1 MWSNPQFPVDLVTI
15 TEEIFNGKLHFLC
28 SVLQCWSKVLTINS
42 LTFWAEKMYGKF
54 NKFEVRLK
62 KLTMVPCGCI
72 EMNIGLILSNNAFT
86 KYM

>member
-1 MWSNPQFPVDLVTI
+1 
-15 TEEIFNGKLHFLC
+15 
-28 SVLQCWSKVLTINS
+28 
-42 LTFWAEKMYGKF
+42 MYGKF
-54 NKFEVRLK
+54 NKFEVRLI